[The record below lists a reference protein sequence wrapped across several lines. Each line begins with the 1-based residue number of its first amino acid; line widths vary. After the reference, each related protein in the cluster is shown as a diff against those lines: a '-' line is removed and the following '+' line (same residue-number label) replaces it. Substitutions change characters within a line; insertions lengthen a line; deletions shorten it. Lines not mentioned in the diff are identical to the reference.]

1 MKATLRIQTDRVL
14 ARASDNLRGLFLEK
28 HHRCVEGGIYEPNS
42 PLSDERGFR
51 RDVLESLHALR
62 PGVVRFPGGNF
73 ACDYD
78 WRDGVLPI
86 EERPVRLNYGTG
98 FVTDYRFG
106 THEFLEYCRALGATP
121 MLTTNA
127 GTGTPSLAADWVQYC
142 NADDDSHY
150 ARLRRA
156 NGYEEPWRVPYWCIG
171 NEMYGDWIP
180 GTMTGEEY
188 GRFARESAKLMKL
201 ADPDI
206 QLIGMASGTY
216 LPDWDHAA
224 LDATVDI
231 VDMVALHIYVGRRN
245 FTDCMGGAAA
255 IQYGIDVT
263 HGAIEAAACK
273 KKLQKPPKISLD
285 EYNIWYRTR
294 NNAKDRLA
302 ETFNLQDALAMASI
316 QHVLYRNA
324 DKLGAACLSFPI
336 NTLGAVMTNDD
347 SIFRQT
353 IYWPLYFAAKYFAAE
368 VVDCFVDCPTFS
380 ARHPR
385 TFPGIVDVDEAGEE
399 LHSAEQRTLFMDFE
413 NLPYLDACATFDKAQ
428 NRLMLSVVNRHETQD
443 IEADLQVL
451 GMPLSGMACGE
462 VLTAASAKSENS
474 FEYPDE
480 VQPQPIASFAVSNQ
494 FGYTFPARSQ
504 TILSFNSP
512 QP

>member
-14 ARASDNLRGLFLEK
+14 ARASNRLGGFFLEK
-28 HHRCVEGGIYEPNS
+28 HHRCIEGGLYEPDS

-51 RDVLESLHALR
+51 ADVLETLRALR

-73 ACDYD
+73 TCDYD
-78 WRDGVLPI
+78 WRQGVLPMG
-86 EERPVRLNYGTG
+86 ERPVRLNYGTG

-106 THEFLEYCRALGATP
+106 THEFLEYCRELNASP

-142 NADDDSHY
+142 NADDNSEL

-156 NGYEEPWRVPYWCIG
+156 NGYEKPWRVPYWCLG
-171 NEMYGDWIP
+171 NEMYGDWIC
-180 GTMTGEEY
+180 GTMTGPEY
-188 GRFARESAKLMKL
+188 GRFAQESAKLMKL

-206 QLIGMASGTY
+206 QLVGMASGTY

-224 LDATVDI
+224 LDSTVDI
-231 VDMVALHIYVGRRN
+231 VDMVSLHIYVGRRN
-245 FTDCMGGAAA
+245 YYDCMGGAAA

-273 KKLQKPPKISLD
+273 KNLQNPQKISLD

-294 NNAKDRLA
+294 HFPDRV
-302 ETFNLQDALAMASI
+302 EEIYNLQDALAMASI

-324 DKLGAACLSFPI
+324 ERLGAACLSFPV
-336 NTLGAVMTNDD
+336 NTLGAIMTGDAGM
-347 SIFRQT
+347 FRQT

-368 VVDCFVDCPTFS
+368 VVDCFVNGPTFT

-399 LHSAEQRTLFMDFE
+399 LHNAEQRTLFMDFE
-413 NLPYLDACATFDKAQ
+413 NLPYLDACATFDRAQ
-428 NRLMLSVVNRHETQD
+428 NRLVLSVVNRHETQA

-451 GMPLSGMACGE
+451 GSQMSGTARGE

-474 FEYPDE
+474 FEEPDK
-480 VQPQPIASFAVSNQ
+480 VKPQPVAPFAVSNQ

-504 TILSFNSP
+504 TILNFNSP